1 MTDQIALIIADVEA
15 RGSSITSLLVPVPMA
30 GLEPPNL
37 CMVKGML
44 DHCAIY
50 SLIRSFPLDSFTV
63 FKNGSFEDECSVLLY
78 LSLPI
83 VSAWYHAGKILYMT
97 RTLRPYF

>member
-1 MTDQIALIIADVEA
+1 MTDQIALIIADIEA
-15 RGSSITSLLVPVPMA
+15 RASSITSLLVPVPMA

-37 CMVKGML
+37 WMVKGML
-44 DHCAIY
+44 DHCAKY
-50 SLIRSFPLDSFTV
+50 TLIMSFPLDSFTA
-63 FKNGSFEDECSVLLY
+63 FKNGSFEYECSVFY

-83 VSAWYHAGKILYMT
+83 GSAWYHAGKILYMT